1 MSLHHVFLRIGLMVS
16 DVIRDLSVN
25 MLDLGDLWFCWE
37 RDELYI
43 ADVHGFISPRG
54 SGSDMSYLG
63 LAQGDTGRTSQLA
76 GRRLVSRYELLAS
89 QEYVL
94 FCEWLRVGGEHA
106 D

>member
-16 DVIRDLSVN
+16 DVIRDLSVD

-54 SGSDMSYLG
+54 SGSDRSYLG
-63 LAQGDTGRTSQLA
+63 QGNLDTGWYSQLA
-76 GRRLVSRYELLAS
+76 GRSWCLGMSCLPRGSMCYFVS
-89 QEYVL
+89 
-94 FCEWLRVGGEHA
+94 G
-106 D
+106 